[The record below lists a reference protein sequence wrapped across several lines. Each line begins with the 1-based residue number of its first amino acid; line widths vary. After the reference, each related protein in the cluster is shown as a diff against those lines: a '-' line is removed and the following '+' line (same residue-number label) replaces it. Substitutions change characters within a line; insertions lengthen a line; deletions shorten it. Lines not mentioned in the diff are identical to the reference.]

1 MLNAVKIWKL
11 LIYLLI
17 YRSLVKCEVS
27 DVSLPGNSRLIQI
40 SYLAAQKLISNS
52 RVKELSDFL
61 SLYCDNKQYY
71 NPYSPQVILS
81 KWELFR
87 SWYKEPSILLG
98 IIFENLLS
106 GDNITNNKVI
116 LPLVSNYLDT
126 LIKRELIG
134 FIVLSLAVFLF
145 VVISLIFLLCRHFRD
160 RVISLEESSEGLNKV
175 KYGLIFTTIC
185 IFLLCSCYII
195 ANVLAIIR
203 VIKIHNSI
211 ASSFCW
217 IAVGIDS
224 LANGNVDVNVTSGKF
239 NVNPSSAITNASI
252 PFLGAFPIQYLLEQ
266 IIQQE
271 QINKLTNS
279 SLKFI
284 QSAGFGTTLAD
295 RFLDL
300 ALFFNNQTL
309 FQPGETNWSVP
320 AGIKIPMKMVQL
332 SETFVEANST
342 VFETINP
349 RVNELISVLQS
360 GQQSADIKIT
370 LQYFVEMK
378 KLTFQVLYILDIIR
392 ISNITIFYVIVSLAG
407 SIILFSVFAIIFSII
422 HTILL
427 LYGST
432 QYGYFQSSSAIGAI
446 AFFIII
452 LSTCLAFV
460 IFLLSISGIIGQ
472 DYCSWMAKDLF
483 STAGS
488 NWIKTIN
495 SEISEVIESCIFP
508 IPSYLHK
515 GTNKNL
521 TSPLHN
527 TMIKDQL
534 QTNIRLDHANEYDQS
549 GNNQHRNINID
560 IHKSVPA
567 EIVSNKTA
575 NSIRYNWK
583 SDGTESIN
591 DRVKQLSMS
600 NGRLLS
606 LQDTTEYIFNGK
618 PSSHNILSMVTKSI
632 QNGLTE
638 EVTRLVSITWTNIIN
653 SQDLAAQ
660 CITFINYTDFIK
672 YATSYFPNINEGL
685 LARQQ
690 VPVLILITQSS
701 PNQLLLDK
709 TTIFGFTI
717 YSALS
722 GSKNYNVD
730 SAISSAN
737 YPYLLPGM
745 EVFQSIIVPFKL
757 EPLQK
762 RNPSN
767 SKDPLIITSTTDLS
781 IINVAEYQATNP
793 YFSEYPLTYFENAL
807 WWAKKLAELYK
818 TYIVCPRFSWIDL
831 VNSNSSTSVN
841 YHLYQTYSGKPC
853 LFKVYEE
860 YMHSLIQDYF
870 VNPSN
875 QATSEIEK
883 YGSLLTAQLANILG
897 SVTVLQNAGQ
907 SAYDCGQISI
917 DFTNGITTMCSLV
930 GELRT
935 ILIDILTAVTFTGY
949 LVSILILIIWLIA
962 VRYETR
968 IADSILERTYS
979 STITEDKITDKLSM
993 NNQEVNT
1000 ACNNPVDQPLEQTNF
1015 NSIEDVSNS
1024 LDSTKKGATLVKKK
1038 KYKGKAT
1045 EALEVVETYKDL

>member
-1 MLNAVKIWKL
+1 MLDAVKIWKL

-17 YRSLVKCEVS
+17 YRSLVKCEIP
-27 DVSLPGNSRLIQI
+27 DVSLPGNSRLIQT

-61 SLYCDNKQYY
+61 SLYCNNRQYY

-87 SWYKEPSILLG
+87 SWYKEPSTLLG

-116 LPLVSNYLDT
+116 LPLASNYLYT

-145 VVISLIFLLCRHFRD
+145 MVISLIFLLCRHFRD
-160 RVISLEESSEGLNKV
+160 RVISLEESFEGLNKV

-185 IFLLCSCYII
+185 IFLLCSGYII
-195 ANVLAIIR
+195 ANVLTIIR
-203 VIKIHNSI
+203 VIKIHDSI
-211 ASSFCW
+211 TSSFCW
-217 IAVGIDS
+217 VAVGIDS
-224 LANGNVDVNVTSGKF
+224 LTNGNVNVNITSGKF
-239 NVNPSSAITNASI
+239 NVKPSSAITNASI
-252 PFLGAFPIQYLLEQ
+252 PFLGAFPIQCLLEQ
-266 IIQQE
+266 ITQQE

-300 ALFFNNQTL
+300 ASFFNNRTL
-309 FQPGETNWSVP
+309 FEPGETNWSVP
-320 AGIKIPMKMVQL
+320 AGLKIPMKMVQF
-332 SETFVEANST
+332 SETLVETNST
-342 VFETINP
+342 VFGTINP
-349 RVNELISVLQS
+349 QINELIAVLKS

-378 KLTFQVLYILDIIR
+378 KFTFQALYILDIIR
-392 ISNITIFYVIVSLAG
+392 TSNIIIFYVIISLTG
-407 SIILFSVFAIIFSII
+407 SIILSSVFAIIFSII

-432 QYGYFQSSSAIGAI
+432 RYGCFQSSSAIGAI

-452 LSTCLAFV
+452 LSTCLAFI
-460 IFLLSISGIIGQ
+460 IFLLSIGGIIGQ

-483 STAGS
+483 NTAGS
-488 NWIKTIN
+488 NWIKTVK

-508 IPSYLHK
+508 VPSYLSE
-515 GTNKNL
+515 GTNQNS
-521 TSPLHN
+521 TSLLHN
-527 TMIKDQL
+527 TMLKDQL
-534 QTNIRLDHANEYDQS
+534 QTNMRFDHANEYVQS
-549 GNNQHRNINID
+549 ENNQLKSINID
-560 IHKSVPA
+560 THKSVPA
-567 EIVSNKTA
+567 KTVSNKIT
-575 NSIRYNWK
+575 NSIKYNWE
-583 SDGTESIN
+583 SNETEFIN
-591 DRVKQLSMS
+591 DMVKQLSMS
-600 NGRLLS
+600 NERLPP
-606 LQDTTEYIFNGK
+606 LQDTTEHIFNGK
-618 PSSHNILSMVTKSI
+618 SSSHNILSMVTKSI
-632 QNGLTE
+632 QSGLTE

-653 SQDLAAQ
+653 SQDLAVQ
-660 CITFINYTDFIK
+660 CITFINYTDFIN
-672 YATSYFPNINEGL
+672 YATSYFPNVNTGL
-685 LARQQ
+685 LKRQQ

-701 PNQLLLDK
+701 PNQLLLNK
-709 TTIFGFTI
+709 TTIFGFTT

-722 GSKNYNVD
+722 GSKNYNVN
-730 SAISSAN
+730 SAISSAT

-745 EVFQSIIVPFKL
+745 EVFQSIIIPFKL

-762 RNPSN
+762 ENPSN

-781 IINVAEYQATNP
+781 IINVAEYLATNP
-793 YFSEYPLTYFENAL
+793 YFSEYPLAYFENAL

-818 TYIVCPRFSWIDL
+818 TYIVCPYFSWIDL
-831 VNSNSSTSVN
+831 ANSNSSTSVN
-841 YHLYQTYSGKPC
+841 DHLYQTYSGKPC
-853 LFKVYEE
+853 LFKVYGE

-875 QATSEIEK
+875 QATSEIDH
-883 YGSLLTAQLANILG
+883 YGNLLTAQLADILG
-897 SVTVLQNAGQ
+897 SVTALQNAGQ

-917 DFTNGITTMCSLV
+917 DFTNGITTMCGLV
-930 GELRT
+930 SELRT
-935 ILIDILTAVTFTGY
+935 ILIDILTTVTFTGY
-949 LVSILILIIWLIA
+949 LVSIFILIIWLIA
-962 VRYETR
+962 IRYETR

-1000 ACNNPVDQPLEQTNF
+1000 TCNNPVDQPLEQTNF
-1015 NSIEDVSNS
+1015 NPIEDVSNS
-1024 LDSTKKGATLVKKK
+1024 LEKVQRKSDRSI
-1038 KYKGKAT
+1038 
-1045 EALEVVETYKDL
+1045 